1 MKSKAYAKHRKLPDA
16 PKPTLPV
23 RVDDKPTVN
32 VIITKEQRKRAV
44 EARNKTRKGIWSYE
58 EERNLI
64 KLCKRGLTRTEIA
77 EYFPKRTL
85 ASVNSKIRKLKSRG
99 QI

>member
-44 EARNKTRKGIWSYE
+44 EARNKTRKGIWSNE
-58 EERNLI
+58 EENNLI
-64 KLCKRGLTRTEIA
+64 KLCKRGLTREEIA
-77 EYFPKRTL
+77 EYFPRRTF
-85 ASVNSKIRKLKSRG
+85 ASVSSKISKLKSRG

>member
-1 MKSKAYAKHRKLPDA
+1 MKSKAYAKNRKLPDA

-23 RVDDKPTVN
+23 RVNDRPTIN
-32 VIITKEQRKRAV
+32 VIITEEQRKRAV